1 MTASLLNGGCKTVCG
16 AITPGSTESIV
27 MSAKAHRQWAEVT
40 KGITRPEIICASSKH
55 AAIEKAC
62 DLLRIKLVELPVHPE
77 SFMVDVESTRASIT
91 ENTIMIY
98 ASAPSYPHGII
109 DPIDAHGKLAK
120 GAGIGLHVDCCLGG
134 FYLPFA
140 KRFDSKIPAFD
151 FEVDGVTAMSC
162 DTHKY
167 GYASKGT
174 S

>member
-1 MTASLLNGGCKTVCG
+1 
-16 AITPGSTESIV
+16 
-27 MSAKAHRQWAEVT
+27 
-40 KGITRPEIICASSKH
+40 
-55 AAIEKAC
+55 
-62 DLLRIKLVELPVHPE
+62 
-77 SFMVDVESTRASIT
+77 MVDVESTRASIT

-109 DPIDAHGKLAK
+109 DPIDALGKLAK